1 MGRLIDA
8 DIALGRFIEEAEA
21 SGKGCIHIN
30 TIKRLL
36 QDIDTAYDVEKIVG
50 EIKKK
55 HCQKCRNI
63 LSVPGAEEYC
73 KRQKCRIYEICDTVK
88 AGGAE

>member
-21 SGKGCIHIN
+21 SEKGCIHIN

-36 QDIDTAYDVEKIVG
+36 QDIDTAYDVEKVVA
-50 EIKKK
+50 ELEEEKFDMDN
-55 HCQKCRNI
+55 CRYDVDLNTTI
-63 LSVPGAEEYC
+63 DMAISVV
-73 KRQKCRIYEICDTVK
+73 KR
-88 AGGAE
+88 GGV